1 MANER
6 LNEAIIR
13 DHFKS
18 DVLFGSIKFEEQKS
32 TNKKISELLKGMSKG
47 GGNGAG
53 YPEFILTFPT
63 DSRYLI
69 VVECKALPSMHKCT
83 SADGVP
89 HQPTAMNEFSDAF
102 VCHFQP
108 T

>member
-32 TNKKISELLKGMSKG
+32 TNKKITELLKGMSKG

-53 YPEFILTFPT
+53 YPEFIITFPT

-69 VVECKALPSMHKCT
+69 VVECKALPSMHESKNK
-83 SADGVP
+83 D
-89 HQPTAMNEFSDAF
+89 
-102 VCHFQP
+102 
-108 T
+108 